1 MTMKLWIII
10 FCLTGIAC
18 DVLQSEPALPSAI
31 GSCEMLCSCEEKD
44 GIFIINCE
52 ERGIK
57 ELSQVH
63 IPPSRPFHLSLLNN
77 GLTMLHMN
85 DFSSFINALSLHLGF
100 NNIVDIEPGAFN
112 GLSLLKQL
120 HINHNSIEILK
131 EDTFHGLE
139 NLEFLQADNNFIT
152 IIEPSAFSKL
162 NRLKV
167 LILNDN
173 AIEFL
178 PPNIFR
184 FVPLTHLDL
193 RGNQLQTLPYV
204 GFLEHIGRILDLQL
218 EDNKWV
224 CNCDLLELKV
234 WLENMPPQSIIGDV
248 VCHSPPILKGS
259 VLSRLKKESLCPTHP
274 TNDLDSPSGSLPLVV
289 TTSVSDSHFSTKVIP
304 ILKAPTKESSLI
316 LHVTKPA
323 TLLPGIYCPAPCQC
337 TSHILAGVL
346 MQCREQN
353 IESLSDLGPPPPNP
367 KKLILLGNIIQT
379 LLKSDLVDY
388 GSLEMLHLGNNRIE
402 ILEEGSFQNLTKLQK
417 LYLNGNHLTKLNR
430 NLFWGLQRLEY
441 LYLEYNAIK
450 EILPGTF
457 NPMPKLK
464 VLYLNNNLLQTLPA
478 HIFSGVPL
486 TRLNLKTNQ
495 FAHLP
500 AGNVLDD
507 LDLLVQIE
515 LEDNPWDCTCNS
527 VGLQQWIQKLNKNTM
542 TGEVFC
548 TSPKHLAKK
557 ELRSLSSDILC
568 PDLINS
574 PALPTHAS
582 FIIVTTAS
590 TTTNTADTIL
600 RSLTDAVPLS
610 VLILGLFV
618 VLIMIIFC
626 AAGIIVLVLHRR
638 RRHKKKQAD
647 EQMRDNSPVQL
658 QYSMYG
664 HKTTHH
670 TSERPSTTLYE
681 QHMISP
687 MVQVYRSPSFSPK
700 CADHHKE
707 ERNEKDLNNS
717 KHLRRGLL
725 EKEHSSPLTG
735 SNVKYKATDQSAE
748 FLSFQDASTL
758 YRNILEKE
766 REFQQLGITE
776 YLRKNIAQLHPDME
790 VRYPG
795 AHEELKLMETLMYSR
810 PRKVL
815 LEQTKN
821 EYFELKANLHAE
833 PDYLEVLEQQ
843 T

>member
-1 MTMKLWIII
+1 MTMKLWIIT
-10 FCLTGIAC
+10 LSLMGVAC
-18 DVLQSEPALPSAI
+18 DVLQSKPALPSTI
-31 GSCEMLCSCEEKD
+31 GSCDMLCSCEEKD
-44 GIFIINCE
+44 GVFNINCE

-63 IPPSRPFHLSLLNN
+63 VPPSRPFHLSLLNN
-77 GLTMLHMN
+77 SLTMLHVN

-100 NNIVDIEPGAFN
+100 NYIVDIEPGAFN

-120 HINHNSIEILK
+120 HINHNSLEVLK

-152 IIEPSAFSKL
+152 IIESSAFSKL

-178 PPNIFR
+178 PSNVFR

-224 CNCDLLELKV
+224 CNCDLVELKA

-259 VLSRLKKESLCPTHP
+259 ILSRLKKESLCPTHP
-274 TNDLDSPSGSLPLVV
+274 TNDLDAPSGSLPLVV
-289 TTSVSDSHFSTKVIP
+289 TTSISDSHYSTKVIP
-304 ILKAPTKESSLI
+304 IFRVPTRETALT

-323 TLLPGIYCPAPCQC
+323 TLLPGVYCPIPCQC
-337 TSHILAGVL
+337 TSNILSGIL
-346 MQCREQN
+346 MQCQEQN

-367 KKLILLGNIIQT
+367 KKLILAGNIIQT

-388 GSLEMLHLGNNRIE
+388 GSLDLLHLGSNRIE
-402 ILEEGSFQNLTKLQK
+402 ILEEGSFLNLTRLQK
-417 LYLNGNHLTKLNR
+417 LYLNGNHLTKLSR
-430 NLFWGLQRLEY
+430 NLFLGLQRLEY
-441 LYLEYNAIK
+441 LYLEYNFIK
-450 EILPGTF
+450 EVLPGTF
-457 NPMPKLK
+457 HPMPKLK

-486 TRLNLKTNQ
+486 ARLNLKTNQ

-500 AGNVLDD
+500 VGNVLDD
-507 LDLLVQIE
+507 LDLLVQLE
-515 LEDNPWDCTCNS
+515 LEDNPWDCTCDS
-527 VGLQQWIQKLNKNTM
+527 VGLQQWIQKLNRNTM
-542 TGEVFC
+542 TGDIFC
-548 TSPKHLAKK
+548 TSPRHLAKK
-557 ELRSLSSDILC
+557 KLKSLNSDVLC
-568 PDLINS
+568 PGINS
-574 PALPTHAS
+574 PPSATHAS
-582 FIIVTTAS
+582 FIVVTTS
-590 TTTNTADTIL
+590 PTTTNTADTIL
-600 RSLTDAVPLS
+600 RSLTDAIPLS
-610 VLILGLFV
+610 VLILGLLVVFV
-618 VLIMIIFC
+618 TIIFC
-626 AAGIIVLVLHRR
+626 AAGIVVLVLHRR
-638 RRHKKKQAD
+638 RRYKKKHTD

-670 TSERPSTTLYE
+670 TTERPATSLYE
-681 QHMISP
+681 QRMLSP

-700 CADHHKE
+700 FTDHQQEMNDKE
-707 ERNEKDLNNS
+707 MNDS

-725 EKEHSSPLTG
+725 EREHASPLTG

-748 FLSFQDASTL
+748 FLSFQDASSL

-766 REFQQLGITE
+766 RELQQLGITE

-790 VRYPG
+790 VHYPG

>member
-1 MTMKLWIII
+1 MTMKLWIIA
-10 FCLTGIAC
+10 LSLMGVAC
-18 DVLQSEPALPSAI
+18 EVLQSEPALPSAI
-31 GSCEMLCSCEEKD
+31 GSCDMLCSCEDKD
-44 GIFIINCE
+44 GTISINCE
-52 ERGIK
+52 NRGIK
-57 ELSQVH
+57 EISQIHV
-63 IPPSRPFHLSLLNN
+63 PPSQPFQLSLLNN
-77 GLTMLHMN
+77 SLTMLHVN
-85 DFSSFINALSLHLGF
+85 DFSSLINAVSLYLGY

-120 HINHNSIEILK
+120 YINHNSLEVLK
-131 EDTFHGLE
+131 EDTFYGLE

-152 IIEPSAFSKL
+152 IIESSAFSKL
-162 NRLKV
+162 NRLKA

-173 AIEFL
+173 AIEFF
-178 PPNIFR
+178 PPNVFR
-184 FVPLTHLDL
+184 FVPLIHLDL

-204 GFLEHIGRILDLQL
+204 GFLEHIGRILHLQL
-218 EDNKWV
+218 DDNKWV
-224 CNCDLLELKV
+224 CNCDLLELKS

-259 VLSRLKKESLCPTHP
+259 ILNRLKKESLCPTHP
-274 TNDLDSPSGSLPLVV
+274 TNDLDAPSGSLPLVV
-289 TTSVSDSHFSTKVIP
+289 TTSVSDSHFSTKMIP
-304 ILKAPTKESSLI
+304 IPKTSTKESSLTI
-316 LHVTKPA
+316 HVTKPA
-323 TLLPGIYCPAPCQC
+323 TLLPVYCPVPCQC
-337 TSHILAGVL
+337 SSHILSGAL
-346 MQCREQN
+346 MQCQEQN

-367 KKLILLGNIIQT
+367 KKLILAGNIIQT

-402 ILEEGSFQNLTKLQK
+402 ILEEGSFINLTRLQK

-430 NLFWGLQRLEY
+430 NLFLGLQRLEY

-450 EILPGTF
+450 EVLPGTF

-464 VLYLNNNLLQTLPA
+464 VLYLNNNLLQTLPS
-478 HIFSGVPL
+478 HIFSGIPL
-486 TRLNLKTNQ
+486 ARLNLKTNQ
-495 FAHLP
+495 FTHLP
-500 AGNVLDD
+500 VGNVLDD

-515 LEDNPWDCTCNS
+515 LEDNPWDCTCDS
-527 VGLQQWIQKLNKNTM
+527 IGLQQWIQKLNKNTM
-542 TGEVFC
+542 MGELFC
-548 TSPKHLAKK
+548 TSPRHLAKK
-557 ELRSLSSDILC
+557 ELKSLNSDMLC
-568 PDLINS
+568 PGLINS

-582 FIIVTTAS
+582 SISVTTS
-590 TTTNTADTIL
+590 PTNTNTADAIL
-600 RSLTDAVPLS
+600 QSLTDAVPLS
-610 VLILGLFV
+610 VLILGL
-618 VLIMIIFC
+618 LIVFITIIFC
-626 AAGIIVLVLHRR
+626 AAGIVVLVLHRR
-638 RRHKKKQAD
+638 RRYKKKQAD

-670 TSERPSTTLYE
+670 TTERPATSLYE
-681 QHMISP
+681 QRMISP

-700 CADHHKE
+700 FADHQE
-707 ERNEKDLNNS
+707 ERNDRDVHDS
-717 KHLRRGLL
+717 KHVRRGLL
-725 EKEHSSPLTG
+725 EREHSSPLTG
-735 SNVKYKATDQSAE
+735 SKVKYKAAE
-748 FLSFQDASTL
+748 QPADFLSFQDASSL

-766 REFQQLGITE
+766 RELQQLGITE